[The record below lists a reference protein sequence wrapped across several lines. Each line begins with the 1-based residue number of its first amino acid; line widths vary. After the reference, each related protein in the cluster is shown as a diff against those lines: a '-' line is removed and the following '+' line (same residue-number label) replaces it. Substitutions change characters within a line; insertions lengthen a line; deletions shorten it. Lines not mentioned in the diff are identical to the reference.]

1 MKSQSRETL
10 KIYWEYSLKF
20 KKLLFLVLLGVIGGS
35 FFETLKPFLY
45 KKFFDNFSS
54 ANPDPEYLIR
64 IIIYAT
70 GLTLIYWIFWRIG
83 TYATTYHQT
92 KVMEQLTVKCF
103 AYMQKHSYRF
113 FTNNFGGSLVRKVT
127 KFSHSYEIISDQI
140 TWSFI
145 PITIRVLAVVGIVFS
160 RFKMLGLLILGWSF
174 LYVYFN
180 YAFSKYKL
188 KYDLIR
194 TEKDTEITGFLA
206 DTITNNVNLK
216 LFASENSETKS
227 FAKTTQ
233 SWLKAN
239 IKSWNLTNLG
249 EAIQSLLMIS
259 LEAALFL
266 LAIKFWKKGIL
277 TVGDFVMIQT
287 YLLILFNRLWDFGRN
302 IRRIYES
309 LADAAEMTEI
319 LSTPYEI
326 KDLKNATDLRVT
338 AGKIEFKNVSFAYGT
353 SKTEIFNNFS
363 LKITPGEKI
372 ALVGPS
378 GGGKS
383 TMTKL
388 LLRFYDLT
396 NGEIIIDRQNISAV
410 TQGSL
415 RDSISLVPQDPIL
428 FHRSLI
434 ENIRYGKPDA
444 SDEEVFSV
452 SKMAHCDEFINNF
465 PKKYQTFVGERGVK
479 LSGGERQRVAI
490 ARAMLKN
497 APILI
502 LDEATSSLDSEN
514 EMLIQDALK
523 TLMRNKTTIVIAHR
537 LSTIMQMD
545 RILVLENGQITE
557 EGRHKELLKMKEG
570 TYQKLWGI
578 QAGSFEQI

>member
-1 MKSQSRETL
+1 MKSQTKETL

-45 KKFFDNFSS
+45 KKFFDNFAS

-64 IIIYAT
+64 IIFYAT
-70 GLTLIYWIFWRIG
+70 GLTLLYWVFWRIG
-83 TYATTYHQT
+83 TYSTTYHQT
-92 KVMEQLTVKCF
+92 KVMEQLMVKCF

-140 TWSFI
+140 TWSFV
-145 PITIRVLAVVGIVFS
+145 PITIRILVVVGIVFS
-160 RFKMLGLLILGWSF
+160 RFKILGLLILGWSF

-180 YAFSKYKL
+180 YAFSKYKI

-259 LEAALFL
+259 LEAIMFL
-266 LAIKFWKKGIL
+266 LAIQFWKKGIL

-287 YLLILFNRLWDFGRN
+287 FLLSLFNRLWDFGRN

-326 KDLKNATDLRVT
+326 QDIPGAKDINILS
-338 AGKIEFKNVSFAYGT
+338 GKIEFKNVNFAYGT
-353 SKTEIFNNFS
+353 SQTEIFKHFNLNI
-363 LKITPGEKI
+363 KPGEKI

-383 TMTKL
+383 TVTKL
-388 LLRFYDLT
+388 ILRFFDI
-396 NGEIIIDRQNISAV
+396 NQGAIQIDDQDISKITQN
-410 TQGSL
+410 SL
-415 RDSISLVPQDPIL
+415 RENIGLVPQDPIL
-428 FHRSLI
+428 FHRSLM
-434 ENIRYGKPDA
+434 ENMRYGLPEATDK
-444 SDEEVFSV
+444 EVIIAA
-452 SKMAHCDEFINNF
+452 KLAHCHEFINNF
-465 PKKYQTFVGERGVK
+465 PKKYETFVGERGVK

-490 ARAMLKN
+490 ARALLKN

-502 LDEATSSLDSEN
+502 LDEATSSLDSES

-523 TLMRNKTTIVIAHR
+523 TLMKNKTTIVIAHR

-545 RILVLENGQITE
+545 RIIVLENGQITE

-578 QAGSFEQI
+578 QAGGFE